1 MLVDALGS
9 VCGTFACLRCKAPVT
24 VQEHHGAHLMLQI
37 AVSICTVLNVDA
49 SWVLQA
55 VQAVLADGPDSMFS
69 QQMLNPAILNSSVDA
84 VAYASN
90 FQPFAGDS
98 FAEQVAEYVI
108 AKTDT
113 DKVPL
118 GVSVGVSVV
127 GAAILAVTAALAF
140 HVLRHKRQNRQ
151 QKVITHAHSSY

>member
-1 MLVDALGS
+1 MLALQGICHGPKGS
-9 VCGTFACLRCKAPVT
+9 WYTSHDTDCSQYLHTL
-24 VQEHHGAHLMLQI
+24 
-37 AVSICTVLNVDA
+37 SVDA
-49 SWVLQA
+49 SWVVQA

-69 QQMLNPAILNSSVDA
+69 QQMLNPAVLNSSADA

-98 FAEQVAEYVI
+98 FAEQIADYVD

-127 GAAILAVTAALAF
+127 GAAILAATAALAF

-151 QKVITHAHSSY
+151 QKVSKHAQFSY

>member
-1 MLVDALGS
+1 M
-9 VCGTFACLRCKAPVT
+9 
-24 VQEHHGAHLMLQI
+24 
-37 AVSICTVLNVDA
+37 
-49 SWVLQA
+49 
-55 VQAVLADGPDSMFS
+55 ADGSDSMFS
-69 QQMLNPAILNSSVDA
+69 QQMLNPAVLNSSVDA

-98 FAEQVAEYVI
+98 FAEQVADFVV

-127 GAAILAVTAALAF
+127 GAAILAATAALAF

-151 QKVITHAHSSY
+151 QKVSKHAHSLY

>member
-1 MLVDALGS
+1 MLALQ
-9 VCGTFACLRCKAPVT
+9 GTC
-24 VQEHHGAHLMLQI
+24 HHPRAEW
-37 AVSICTVLNVDA
+37 CTSHATDCCQDLHTLSVDA

-55 VQAVLADGPDSMFS
+55 VQAVLADGTDSMFS
-69 QQMLNPAILNSSVDA
+69 QQMLNPAVLNSSVDA

-98 FAEQVAEYVI
+98 FAEQVADYVD
-108 AKTDT
+108 ANTDT

-118 GVSVGVSVV
+118 GVSVGVSLV
-127 GAAILAVTAALAF
+127 GAAILAATAALAF

-151 QKVITHAHSSY
+151 QKVSKHAQFSY